1 MSVLKTDQ
9 VTQVKVQNLQNPVT
23 PANLANLPKMKIK
36 YLSLDTNHIIIKKD
50 NDIAII
56 AEEEIFCMNNNDL
69 IKFFQNI
76 PHYILD
82 MDQIGKINS
91 KFPIYIGKYLNKSY
105 IFLSDYSLLINFYHS
120 AEELSTIITK
130 FEVQKILLL
139 TDELFI
145 SPTEIFISTIL
156 N

>member
-1 MSVLKTDQ
+1 
-9 VTQVKVQNLQNPVT
+9 
-23 PANLANLPKMKIK
+23 MKIK